1 MKSSFVAYIDESGDE
16 GFKFLENERGSSR
29 WFVVSAA
36 VFRRENDLQA
46 VKVLKA
52 TRELLGK
59 PPKYALHF
67 KDMKHDARVAYA
79 TRIAEAHFRHVS
91 VLVHKPSLK
100 EPEHFQEGPY
110 LLYKYAT
117 RLLLERVSWLC
128 RDAHRAGAGD
138 GTVEAIF
145 SDRSAMSYDDLRSYL
160 CKLRDQ
166 SATNES
172 IRIDWNVIKP
182 EQARAVKHDQMAGL
196 QIADC
201 VASSLFAALN
211 KSPLGNTEPRY
222 ITILRRQTYR
232 HKEVALGYGLKVWP
246 PQLDELERE
255 MPHMAALRDI

>member
-29 WFVVSAA
+29 WFIVSAA

-46 VKVLKA
+46 VKTLKA
-52 TRELLGK
+52 VRELLGK
-59 PPKYALHF
+59 PHKYALHF
-67 KDMKHDARVAYA
+67 KELKHDARVAYV
-79 TRIAEAHFRHVS
+79 TRIADAHFRHVS
-91 VLVHKPSLK
+91 VMIHKPSLP
-100 EPEHFQEGPY
+100 EPERYQEGPY

-128 RDAHRAGAGD
+128 RDAKKADSGD

-145 SDRSAMSYDDLRSYL
+145 SDRSAMSYDDLRQYL

-166 SATNES
+166 SEKNDS
-172 IRIDWNVIKP
+172 IRIDWDVIKP
-182 EQARAVKHDQMAGL
+182 ELARAVKHDQLAGL
-196 QIADC
+196 QIADAI
-201 VASSLFAALN
+201 ASSVFAALN

-222 ITILRRQTYR
+222 ITIMKRQTYR
-232 HKEVALGYGLKVWP
+232 HNRIALGYGLKVWP
-246 PQLDELERE
+246 PLHELEKE